1 MLENEDIQRRTAIKL
16 LLHTG
21 MRREEIC
28 GLEWSDIDFI
38 HSVISVERASVYIQK
53 NDYTEES
60 GIITDDTKNE
70 GSERCIRISG
80 SVNQM
85 L

>member
-21 MRREEIC
+21 MRQEKIC

-38 HSVISVERASVYIQK
+38 HSVISVERASVYIPK
-53 NDYTEES
+53 NDYTEEL
-60 GIITDDTKNE
+60 GIITDDTKNKS
-70 GSERCIRISG
+70 SERYIRI
-80 SVNQM
+80 
-85 L
+85 